1 MRNISPSHKMA
12 NQAHRLLVAGMLLIL
27 AGLVVLALGLFLHV
41 VPISLAAWYENLKTG
56 TLIVGVTLALLGGL
70 QILRSIRVPRDNPQA
85 LAMAGY
91 LERFLDYRYTYI
103 RNIGRR
109 ELGYV
114 DAVLIGPNG
123 VLVFYFF
130 RGKGAFFSERT
141 AWLERSGQ
149 TMIPMREN
157 PTQEAVKDVNALR
170 AYLQP
175 RGLGD
180 VPVYAVIVVVDPQT
194 AVTVQ
199 QPVVPVAH
207 MHNVQRA
214 LYDNYL
220 AAERVRADRV
230 VGTVRAIMDGIA

>member
-1 MRNISPSHKMA
+1 MRNISPSHTMV
-12 NQAHRLLVAGMLLIL
+12 NQAHRILVTGMLLIL

-41 VPISLAAWYENLKTG
+41 VPLSLAPWYETLKTG
-56 TLIVGVTLALLGGL
+56 LLIFGVVLALLGGL
-70 QILRSIRVPRDNPQA
+70 QLVRSFRVPRDNPQA
-85 LAMAGY
+85 LSMAGF

-114 DAVLIGPNG
+114 DAVLVGPNG

-130 RGKGAFFSERT
+130 RKKGAFFQERHV
-141 AWLERSGQ
+141 WLERSGE
-149 TMIPMREN
+149 TMLPMREN

-170 AYLQP
+170 AYLKP

-180 VPVYAVIVVVDPQT
+180 VPVYAVVVVVDPQT

-230 VGTVRAIMDGIA
+230 VGVVRAIMDGIA